1 MSASRHILVATDD
14 DRIFAEL
21 DAALGD
27 ADTSLS
33 QVRAGRQ
40 VRSVVESE
48 SPSLVVCDQQFGS
61 MGGVATTLDLRAE
74 EGAGRLAVVPILLLC
89 DREADRFLAERSGA
103 DEWLVKPLEA
113 LELRRTADRLLAEAS
128 RL

>member
-1 MSASRHILVATDD
+1 MSTPRHILVATDD
-14 DRIFAEL
+14 DRTFAEV

-27 ADTSLS
+27 ANTSLS
-33 QVRAGRQ
+33 QVRGGREI
-40 VRSVVESE
+40 RSMVECE
-48 SPSLVVCDQQFGS
+48 NPSLVVCDQQIGS

-74 EGAGRLAVVPILLLC
+74 EGAGRLPGVPVLLLC

-103 DEWLVKPLEA
+103 DDWVVKPLEA

-128 RL
+128 RR

>member
-1 MSASRHILVATDD
+1 MATDD